1 MSLNVWGNIILK
13 TLIMLKSILNLKD
26 AQTLSKEEQR
36 SVNGGSNKASC
47 PIYTPR
53 ECRSCG
59 GYPLPNGCCL
69 GTQATHL
76 CLTGGGIE

>member
-26 AQTLSKEEQR
+26 TQTLSKEAQR
-36 SVNGGSNKASC
+36 SVNGGTVRATC
-47 PIYTPR
+47 PTYSPQ
-53 ECRSCG
+53 ECQACG

-69 GTQATHL
+69 GTRETHM
-76 CLTGGGIE
+76 CLTGIFE